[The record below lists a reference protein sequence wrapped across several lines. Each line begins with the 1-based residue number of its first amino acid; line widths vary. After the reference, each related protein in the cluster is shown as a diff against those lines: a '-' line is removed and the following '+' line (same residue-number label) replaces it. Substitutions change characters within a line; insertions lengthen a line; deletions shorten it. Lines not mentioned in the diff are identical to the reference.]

1 MPALTIEDRTAT
13 GRPTGTGITLPDLPD
28 RITLRELIRTRVR
41 EEVARYN
48 LQPLAMFR
56 GLVQPDESDATSDG
70 YRMHRARPLDWQRQ
84 ADVAIRS
91 FERNGFFVLV
101 DRKPSR
107 QRRLLHVNGAVVGGL
122 SDSYRSPAS
131 LSRKLLELGLEP

>member
-1 MPALTIEDRTAT
+1 MPPRRGRGRTVVALTIEDRTAT
-13 GRPTGTGITLPDLPD
+13 GRPSGPGIALPDLPD

-48 LQPLAMFR
+48 LKPLEFFN
-56 GLVQPDESDATSDG
+56 GFVQPEESDQTRDG
-70 YRMHRARPLDWQRQ
+70 FRMHKVRALDWQRQ

-101 DRKPSR
+101 DGKQVVDLDAELDLTSLHDVGFI
-107 QRRLLHVNGAVVGGL
+107 RLMPLIGG
-122 SDSYRSPAS
+122 
-131 LSRKLLELGLEP
+131 